1 MALAGK
7 DTTLWVGAS
16 PAKVLGIESVN
27 VGAATDKIKTTS
39 LGDSWDT
46 FIAGIKTGDE
56 INATGHFEVSDTTG
70 QIALRTAWL
79 AGTAI
84 ACEVRNGA
92 TVPKV
97 AFSAMIAGF
106 STGAALTGP
115 VTVSIKIQPS
125 GAFTYTDA

>member
-16 PAKVLGIESVN
+16 PAKVLGLEAVN
-27 VGAATDKIKTTS
+27 AGAATEMLKTTS

-46 FIAGIKTGDE
+46 FMAGMKKGDE
-56 INATGHFEVSDTTG
+56 VNATGHFEVSDTTG
-70 QIALRTAWL
+70 QIALRVAWL
-79 AGTAI
+79 AGTPI

-97 AFSAMIAGF
+97 AFSGLVSAFG
-106 STGAALTGP
+106 TGSAISGLVP
-115 VTVSIKIQPS
+115 VTIKIQPS